1 MQIKY
6 NEQWAHFLDMQHP
19 EKMPDLVTE
28 DEYLE
33 EDNTDCEECD
43 GDHGYGDPDVIQ
55 EHLIDLFT

>member
-1 MQIKY
+1 
-6 NEQWAHFLDMQHP
+6 
-19 EKMPDLVTE
+19 MPDLVTE